1 MLCNCDSL
9 SISIMAE
16 APQDITIL
24 KEISSK
30 FNALSATCPVFDGS
44 GDIHIEDFLE
54 DVIQYCNDTGRSS
67 HQEMLQCLLYHLQG
81 EAKSFSRIIH
91 NKTWHNV
98 ITQLRHHYGY
108 SPTEKLNLRAS
119 LFQYKQA
126 ARETF
131 QNFAIRLQ
139 QEARLSD
146 LKEEDLVNIAIYG
159 AQSNIK
165 THLQMAQPQ
174 NFQELLK
181 LPIVRDEASIFGKPT
196 DNQEIINQLTDKL
209 QTIKDKLDSRTDD
222 NIDMDIITTSD
233 DQSPVPQLP
242 AQQTA
247 KCGECNLTHCLRGK
261 HCLAFGRL
269 CYKCRNYNHFA
280 RCCKTGYRS
289 VPFYHD
295 SQYE

>member
-1 MLCNCDSL
+1 
-9 SISIMAE
+9 MAE
-16 APQDITIL
+16 APQSVTIL
-24 KEISSK
+24 KQISSK
-30 FNALSATCPVFDGS
+30 FNALSAKCPVFDGS

-67 HQEMLQCLLYHLQG
+67 HQEMLQCLLCHLQG
-81 EAKSFSRIIH
+81 EAKSFSRIIQK
-91 NKTWHNV
+91 KTWHNV

-108 SPTEKLNLRAS
+108 SPSEKLKLRAS

-146 LKEEDLVNIAIYG
+146 LTEEDLVNIVIYG
-159 AQSNIK
+159 SQSNIK

-174 NFQELLK
+174 NFQELLN
-181 LPIVRDEASIFGKPT
+181 LPIVRDEISIFGNPT
-196 DNQEIINQLTDKL
+196 QNQDMINHLQEKL
-209 QTIKDKLDSRTDD
+209 QKINDD
-222 NIDMDIITTSD
+222 ITHAKMAD
-233 DQSPVPQLP
+233 DLNDVRDDHIPVPQLSTE
-242 AQQTA
+242 QTP

-280 RCCKTGYRS
+280 RCCKTSYRS

>member
-1 MLCNCDSL
+1 
-9 SISIMAE
+9 MAE
-16 APQDITIL
+16 ARQDITIL

-81 EAKSFSRIIH
+81 EAKSFSRIIQ

-108 SPTEKLNLRAS
+108 SPTEKLKLRAS

-146 LKEEDLVNIAIYG
+146 LEEEDLVNIAMYG
-159 AQSNIK
+159 AHSNIK

-196 DNQEIINQLTDKL
+196 DNQEIIIQLTDKL
-209 QTIKDKLDSRTDD
+209 QTIKHKLEIKTDD
-222 NIDMDIITTSD
+222 DMADNMDMTTVD
-233 DQSPVPQLP
+233 DRPLVPQLS
-242 AQQTA
+242 QHSS
-247 KCGECNLTHCLRGK
+247 KCGKCNRTHCLSGK

-289 VPFYHD
+289 LPFYHD
-295 SQYE
+295 SHYE